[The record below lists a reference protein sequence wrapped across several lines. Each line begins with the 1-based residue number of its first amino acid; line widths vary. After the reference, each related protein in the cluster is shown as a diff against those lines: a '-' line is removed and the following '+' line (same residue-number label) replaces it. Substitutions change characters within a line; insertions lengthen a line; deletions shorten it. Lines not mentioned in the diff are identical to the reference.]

1 MAETN
6 NLINTCT
13 VATGDRME
21 INMAGNWTKLTAT
34 GKTSDLDAIS
44 SIMSM
49 IDNGLMIEDYSDF
62 TLNGMYGELVDDT
75 ILNADRDVVKVSVFI
90 PEERNL
96 FECKSF
102 IAERFSA
109 FGIDAEISV
118 EGMREEDWAESWKQY
133 YKPVKLGKITIVP
146 AWEEYTP
153 SEDET
158 IIRMDPGMAF
168 GTGTHETTRLV
179 IRLMQ
184 NEISGGE
191 RVLDMGTGSG
201 ILSICAAKLGAKSC
215 NAYDIDPVAVKVA
228 RENAKDSGL
237 SNITVG
243 VSDLL
248 AGVDLSEGKYDF
260 CLANIVADIILRML
274 PDISKYVKPDGK
286 IILSGI
292 ISPRAEEIREAVQ
305 KYGYRILREETEND
319 WLAMIITG
327 DIA

>member
-1 MAETN
+1 
-6 NLINTCT
+6 
-13 VATGDRME
+13 ME
-21 INMAGNWTKLTAT
+21 IRRIKMAGNWTKLTVSGSTA
-34 GKTSDLDAIS
+34 DLDTIS
-44 SIMSM
+44 SVMSM

-62 TLNGMYGELVDDT
+62 SLNGMYGELVDDT
-75 ILNADRDVVKVSVFI
+75 ILNADKDTVKVSVFV
-90 PEERNL
+90 PEERSL
-96 FECKSF
+96 AECRAF
-102 IAERFSA
+102 IVERLA
-109 FGIDAEISV
+109 FLEVRAEISA

-133 YKPVKLGKITIVP
+133 YKPVRLGRITVVP

-153 SEDET
+153 EGDEV

-184 NEISGGE
+184 NEILGGE

-228 RENAKDSGL
+228 RENAKDGGCD
-237 SNITVG
+237 NITVG
-243 VSDLL
+243 ISDLL
-248 AGVDLSEGKYDF
+248 HGVDLSEGKYDI

-274 PDISKYVKPDGK
+274 PDISDYVKRDGK

-292 ISPRAEEIREAVQ
+292 IAPRADEVREAVK
-305 KYGYRILREETEND
+305 KYGYKIIKEENEND
-319 WLAMIITG
+319 WLAMLVCG
-327 DIA
+327 DN